1 MKFSR
6 RTAWLFVSFL
16 FFSCFAVPLPILA
29 QGRFVPRH
37 LGPALAAQER
47 YTRDL
52 LRVEGVAGTAV
63 GVGENG
69 EPVVK
74 IYTEREGIGGIPHV
88 LDGVS
93 VVVQVTGKIQPVAPP
108 PGKGR
113 GHAGGVDPK
122 SEFPQPVPLG
132 VSSGNDQVD
141 IVGLFI
147 TCSSGTLGARL
158 KSNAGKYYILSN
170 NHVYARTNSSGS
182 TDQIV
187 QPGLADTGCSSSGNI
202 IGDTIRYVPIKF
214 IEDDANSSNVVDT
227 AVASTSTTQVANQFW
242 DGATIPGQN
251 AYALTADDI
260 GSLGVRKFGA
270 TSGLTTG
277 RVTGWNATVL
287 ISYGTNETA
296 QFTHQI
302 EFSGCKG
309 PCIKGGDSGS
319 VLIRSDEDSRPVGLL
334 FAGDNGGKT
343 AWANPMTDPDTGVK
357 GVLSE
362 LETLLSANSLTFE

>member
-1 MKFSR
+1 MKFSG
-6 RTAWLFVSFL
+6 RTAWLFVTFL
-16 FFSCFAVPLPILA
+16 FVFGLTVPSPILA

-63 GVGENG
+63 SVGKNG

-74 IYTEREGIGGIPHV
+74 VYTEKEEIGGIPQV

-93 VVVQVTGKIQPVAPP
+93 VVVQVTGKIHPVAPP
-108 PGKGR
+108 PGKGG
-113 GHAGGVDPK
+113 GHGGNSVDPK
-122 SEFPQPVPLG
+122 SKFPQPVPLG
-132 VSSGNDQVD
+132 VSSGNDQVE
-141 IVGLFI
+141 IVGQFI

-158 KSNAGKYYILSN
+158 KSNTANYYILSN
-170 NHVYARTNSSGS
+170 NHVYARTNSSGT
-182 TDQIV
+182 TDKIV

-202 IGDTIRYVPIKF
+202 IGDSIRYVAIKF

-227 AVASTSTTQVANQFW
+227 AVASTTTTQVGDKFW
-242 DGATIPGQN
+242 DLATIPGQN

-270 TSGLTTG
+270 TSGLTIG
-277 RVTGWNATVL
+277 KVTGWNATFP

-302 EFSGCKG
+302 EFSDCKG

-319 VLIRSDEDSRPVGLL
+319 VLIRSDDARPVGLL
-334 FAGDNGGKT
+334 FAGDNSGKT
-343 AWANPMTDPDTGVK
+343 AWANPMTDPDTEVK

-362 LETLLSANSLTFE
+362 LETLLGFTSFTFE

>member
-1 MKFSR
+1 MRFSR
-6 RTAWLFVSFL
+6 RTACLFASFL
-16 FFSCFAVPLPILA
+16 FLSSFAVPSSILA

-63 GVGENG
+63 GIGENG

-74 IYTEREGIGGIPHV
+74 IYTEREGIGGIPQV

-93 VVVQVTGKIQPVAPP
+93 VVVQVTGKIQPVAAP
-108 PGKGR
+108 PGKG
-113 GHAGGVDPK
+113 HNSVDPK
-122 SEFPQPVPLG
+122 SEFSQPVPLG
-132 VSSGNDQVD
+132 VSSGNDQVEV
-141 IVGLFI
+141 VGQFI

-158 KSNAGKYYILSN
+158 KSNAGNYYILSN
-170 NHVYARTNSSGS
+170 NHVYARTNSSS
-182 TDQIV
+182 NNDQIV
-187 QPGLADTGCSSSGNI
+187 QPGLADTNCSSSGNI
-202 IGDTIRYVPIKF
+202 IGNDIRYVPIKF
-214 IEDDANSSNVVDT
+214 IEENADNTNVVDT
-227 AVASTSTTQVANQFW
+227 AVASTTTGQVANQFW
-242 DGATIPGQN
+242 DADHTVPGQN
-251 AYALTADDI
+251 AYALTADDV

-270 TSGLTTG
+270 TSGLTVG
-277 RVTGWNATVL
+277 KVTGWNATVL

-319 VLIRSDEDSRPVGLL
+319 VLIRSDDSRPVGLL
-334 FAGDNGGKT
+334 FAGDRSGKT

-362 LETLLSANSLTFE
+362 LETLLLANSFTFE

>member
-6 RTAWLFVSFL
+6 RIAWLFVSFL
-16 FFSCFAVPLPILA
+16 FISALAVPPSILA

-52 LRVEGVAGTAV
+52 LRIEGVAGTAV
-63 GVGENG
+63 GIWDNG

-74 IYTEREGIGGIPHV
+74 IYTEREGIGGIPRV

-108 PGKGR
+108 PGKGG
-113 GHAGGVDPK
+113 GHRNGGVDPK

-132 VSSGNDQVD
+132 VSSGNNQVE

-158 KSNAGKYYILSN
+158 KSNGGSYYILSN
-170 NHVYARTNSSGS
+170 NHVYARTNSSGN
-182 TDQIV
+182 TDKIV
-187 QPGLADTGCSSSGNI
+187 QPGLADTNCSSSGNI
-202 IGDTIRYVPIKF
+202 IGDNIQYVPIKF
-214 IEDDANSSNVVDT
+214 LQDEANSTNIVDT
-227 AVASTSTTQVANQFW
+227 AVASTTTAQVANQFW

-260 GSLGVRKFGA
+260 GNLGVKKFGA
-270 TSGLTTG
+270 SSGLTIG
-277 RVTGWNATVL
+277 RVTGWNATFLV
-287 ISYGTNETA
+287 SYGTNETA

-319 VLIRSDEDSRPVGLL
+319 VLIRSDDFRPVGLL
-334 FAGDNGGKT
+334 FAGDNSGKT

-362 LETLLSANSLTFE
+362 LETLLRASSLSFQ

>member
-1 MKFSR
+1 MKLSR
-6 RTAWLFVSFL
+6 TGTCFIVSFL
-16 FFSCFAVPLPILA
+16 FLSALAVPSSIFA
-29 QGRFVPRH
+29 QARFVPRH

-52 LRVEGVAGTAV
+52 LRIEGVAGTAV

-74 IYTEREGIGGIPHV
+74 IYTEREGIGGIPQI

-93 VVVQVTGKIQPVAPP
+93 VVTQVTGKIQPVAPP
-108 PGKGR
+108 PGKGG
-113 GHAGGVDPK
+113 GHSSGGVDPK
-122 SEFPQPVPLG
+122 SKFIQPVPLG
-132 VSSGNDQVD
+132 VSSGNDQVEV
-141 IVGLFI
+141 VGLFI

-158 KSNAGKYYILSN
+158 KSNAGYYILSN
-170 NHVYARTNSSGS
+170 NHVYARTNSSTI

-187 QPGLADTGCSSSGNI
+187 QPGLADTNCSSSGNI

-214 IEDDANSSNVVDT
+214 IEDDATNTNVVDT
-227 AVASTSTTQVANQFW
+227 AVASTSTAQVANQFW
-242 DGATIPGQN
+242 DGVTIPGQN

-270 TSGLTTG
+270 TSGLTIG
-277 RVTGWNATVL
+277 RVSGWNATVL

-309 PCIKGGDSGS
+309 ACIKGGDSGS
-319 VLIRSDEDSRPVGLL
+319 VLIRSDDSRPVGLL
-334 FAGDNGGKT
+334 FAGDRSGKT

-362 LETLLSANSLTFE
+362 LESLLGAASLTFE